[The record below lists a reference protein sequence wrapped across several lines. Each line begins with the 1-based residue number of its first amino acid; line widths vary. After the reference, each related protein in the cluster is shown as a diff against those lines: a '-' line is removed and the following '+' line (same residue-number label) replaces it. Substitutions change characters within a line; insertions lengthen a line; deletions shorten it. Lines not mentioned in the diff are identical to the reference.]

1 MDKSG
6 MAGALKRAA
15 QAALAA
21 GCLALALGSGGV
33 LAADPLPVVDSIDFD
48 RYTGRWYEIAR
59 LPNFFQRNCAGDVY
73 AEYSLRD
80 DGRIRVYNRCRRENG
95 AIDDVDGVAQ
105 PIDDRGPNSRLE
117 VSFLPRWL
125 RWIPFT
131 WGDYWVMELG
141 ADYEY
146 AVVGTPN
153 RGYLWIL
160 ARTAKLDDT
169 LLDGILQRVAKLGF
183 DSGAVQR
190 TPQPE
195 AAGAE

>member
-1 MDKSG
+1 MDKTG
-6 MAGALKRAA
+6 KARAWGVRARAGAVVVV
-15 QAALAA
+15 LAA
-21 GCLALALGSGGV
+21 MLVPGAV
-33 LAADPLPVVDSIDFD
+33 RAADPLPVVDSIDFA
-48 RYTGRWYEIAR
+48 RYAGRWYEIAR
-59 LPNFFQRNCAGDVY
+59 LPNFFQRSCAGDVY
-73 AEYSLRD
+73 AEYTPRD

-125 RWIPFT
+125 RWLPFT

-160 ARTAKLDDT
+160 ARTPKLDDA

-183 DSGAVQR
+183 DAGAVQR
-190 TPQPE
+190 TVQDE
-195 AAGAE
+195 AAAAP